1 MIMNGL
7 YEDFIDFPEYGKQ
20 VELNEPYRGYH
31 RGTIISK
38 DGYKFVVKFS
48 SGMTESFYSDEFE
61 ID

>member
-1 MIMNGL
+1 MNTL
-7 YEDFIDFPEYGKQ
+7 HEDYIDFPEYGKQ
-20 VELNEPYRGYH
+20 VELITPYRGYH

-38 DGYKFVVKFS
+38 DGYKFVVQFS